1 MLDPLCLHNVLSRP
15 SSGGELEHGS
25 VADVGFPKLENRTAT
40 KLFMQGC
47 KSWFGA

>member
-25 VADVGFPKLENRTAT
+25 VADVGFPKLENSQPTIYAR
-40 KLFMQGC
+40 M
-47 KSWFGA
+47 